1 MLEKEKISGILDALS
16 GLAFHEWK
24 SIESAVNR
32 EFDAMSN
39 RLELT
44 DVSKIQK
51 MVLNEMIH
59 KEYETTKKCSPCQS
73 VRQAFSEAVQQLG
86 NS

>member
-1 MLEKEKISGILDALS
+1 MEKTNISKIIESLS
-16 GLAFHEWK
+16 GLQLYEWK
-24 SIESAVNR
+24 SIKSAVNR